1 MNDSKQAITA
11 EKYNR
16 LIVQAKCPIKDEECV
31 ICYEVLYNKS
41 VIYLPCKHFF
51 HYSCF
56 KKVIE
61 TKNYTCPFCRFDF
74 KTALRK
80 TGFRFQTGYQIIET
94 YLNAVDAN
102 VAPDLLNL
110 LYWDMVNYY
119 SANNALALATNL
131 AAAEAAVLVEA
142 EAEAIADAEA
152 AAIADAEAVDA
163 LAEAAAQAAE
173 ADAAHEADAAVE
185 ATDEAEADEATDE
198 ADAADEAEAEA
209 DAAFE
214 AEADA
219 AFEAFAFD
227 EAAQTAAELPP
238 LIDDSDSDDEYTFV
252 SPGYFI
258 YYYVL

>member
-1 MNDSKQAITA
+1 MQAITA

-31 ICYEVLYNKS
+31 ICYEALYNKS
-41 VIYLPCKHFF
+41 VMYLPCKHFF
-51 HYSCF
+51 HHSCF

-61 TKNYTCPFCRFDF
+61 TKAYTCPFCRFDF

-102 VAPDLLNL
+102 VAPDLLDL
-110 LYWDMVNYY
+110 LYWDMVDYY
-119 SANNALALATNL
+119 SVNNANL
-131 AAAEAAVLVEA
+131 LTLPVPAAEAAVLVEA
-142 EAEAIADAEA
+142 EAEAHEA
-152 AAIADAEAVDA
+152 AAHEAVDA
-163 LAEAAAQAAE
+163 LAAVDEA
-173 ADAAHEADAAVE
+173 
-185 ATDEAEADEATDE
+185 ATDEA
-198 ADAADEAEAEA
+198 ADAAFEAEA

-227 EAAQTAAELPP
+227 EAAAEAADELPP
-238 LIDDSDSDDEYTFV
+238 LVDDSDSDDEYTFV
-252 SPGYFI
+252 SPGYII

>member
-1 MNDSKQAITA
+1 MQAITA
-11 EKYNR
+11 ETYNR
-16 LIVQAKCPIKDEECV
+16 LIIQAKCPIKDEECV

-131 AAAEAAVLVEA
+131 AAAEVA
-142 EAEAIADAEA
+142 ADAEA
-152 AAIADAEAVDA
+152 AAIADAEA
-163 LAEAAAQAAE
+163 
-173 ADAAHEADAAVE
+173 
-185 ATDEAEADEATDE
+185 ATD
-198 ADAADEAEAEA
+198 
-209 DAAFE
+209 E

-219 AFEAFAFD
+219 AFEAFVFD

-238 LIDDSDSDDEYTFV
+238 LMDDSDSDDEHTFI

-258 YYYVL
+258 YYYVLL

>member
-1 MNDSKQAITA
+1 MQAITA

-31 ICYEVLYNKS
+31 ICYEALYNKS
-41 VIYLPCKHFF
+41 VMYLPCKHFF
-51 HYSCF
+51 HHSCF

-61 TKNYTCPFCRFDF
+61 TKAYTCPFCRFDF

-102 VAPDLLNL
+102 VAPDLLDL
-110 LYWDMVNYY
+110 LYWDMVDYY
-119 SANNALALATNL
+119 SVNNANL
-131 AAAEAAVLVEA
+131 LTLPVPAAEAAVLVEA
-142 EAEAIADAEA
+142 EAEAIAEAEA

-163 LAEAAAQAAE
+163 LAEAEAA
-173 ADAAHEADAAVE
+173 
-185 ATDEAEADEATDE
+185 ADEATDE
-198 ADAADEAEAEA
+198 AVTDEAA

-227 EAAQTAAELPP
+227 EAAAEAADELPP
-238 LIDDSDSDDEYTFV
+238 LVDDSDSDDEYTFV

>member
-1 MNDSKQAITA
+1 MQAITA
-11 EKYNR
+11 ETYNR
-16 LIVQAKCPIKDEECV
+16 LIIQAKCPIKDEECV

-131 AAAEAAVLVEA
+131 AAAEVAADA
-142 EAEAIADAEA
+142 EAAAIADAEA
-152 AAIADAEAVDA
+152 AAIADAEA
-163 LAEAAAQAAE
+163 
-173 ADAAHEADAAVE
+173 
-185 ATDEAEADEATDE
+185 ATD
-198 ADAADEAEAEA
+198 
-209 DAAFE
+209 E

-219 AFEAFAFD
+219 AFEAFVFD

-238 LIDDSDSDDEYTFV
+238 LMDDSDSDDEHTFI

-258 YYYVL
+258 YYYVLL